1 MYEKLNFKDRIVEK
15 PNTYTVQTNED
26 GTVTLIPAFG
36 NTLQEG
42 TPINHG
48 SMDHIEEGI
57 LELNKN
63 LNNHKTEFTNFKSTV
78 YVKDNFAVLEGTI
91 TMPAKDDSTVT
102 GTIEFNYPTGFT
114 IDNCVPITVLGCRVS
129 SSSKIYSTTIPNNTS
144 ISQSLGVGNMA
155 CKLQESKIT
164 VTIFKT
170 ETTQASY
177 SSKIKIVLLKY
188 KD

>member
-15 PNTYTVQTNED
+15 PNTYTVQTNDD

-36 NTLQEG
+36 NILQEG
-42 TPINHG
+42 TAINHG

-57 LELNKN
+57 VELNKN

-78 YVKDNFAVLEGTI
+78 YVKNNFAVLEGTI
-91 TMPAKDDSTVT
+91 TLPAKDSGQTS
-102 GTIEFNYPTGFT
+102 GTIEFNYPTSFNMN
-114 IDNCVPITVLGCRVS
+114 NCVPIAVLGGRVGS
-129 SSSKIYSTTIPNNTS
+129 LNVYATTIPREAAYA
-144 ISQSLGVGNMA
+144 QSLGVGNLC
-155 CKLQESKIT
+155 CKLQDSKVT
-164 VTIFKT
+164 VSIYKYQDS
-170 ETTQASY
+170 QASH